1 MMRAKSAFRTVS
13 RRNSLPSR
21 ISLLQSCSTASYR
34 GVRNHA
40 GFNDQKGEQVMPGLM
55 SADDIFSKAEA
66 AAVAATGPDEKA
78 LQIDYPALREKIRAA
93 LGDRKV
99 ALCHLNKF
107 LPEGYEDQGRFNL
120 VLLTAGHVLFDMVIG
135 DSYFRYDVVS
145 VGQLDKVQVID
156 AMLDNKEKRR
166 EEPFLSLRLMHG
178 EEAHLLLALDD
189 DERKSLLAFAGA
201 VTASRNPE
209 Q

>member
-1 MMRAKSAFRTVS
+1 
-13 RRNSLPSR
+13 
-21 ISLLQSCSTASYR
+21 
-34 GVRNHA
+34 
-40 GFNDQKGEQVMPGLM
+40 M
-55 SADDIFSKAEA
+55 SAEEIYTKAEA

-78 LQIDYPALREKIRAA
+78 LQIDYPALKEKIRVA

-99 ALCHLNKF
+99 ALCHTNKF

-120 VLLTAGHVLFDMVIG
+120 VLLTAGHVVFDMVIG

-156 AMLDNKEKRR
+156 AMWDNKEKRR

-178 EEAHLLLALDD
+178 EEAHLLLALEDE
-189 DERKSLLAFAGA
+189 ERKSLLAFASA
-201 VTASRNPE
+201 VTAARNPE
-209 Q
+209 K

>member
-1 MMRAKSAFRTVS
+1 
-13 RRNSLPSR
+13 
-21 ISLLQSCSTASYR
+21 
-34 GVRNHA
+34 
-40 GFNDQKGEQVMPGLM
+40 MPGLM
-55 SADDIFSKAEA
+55 SVDEVFSDAEA

-78 LQIDYPALREKIRAA
+78 LQIDYAALKTNIRAA

-99 ALCHLNKF
+99 ALCHVNRF

-120 VLLTAGHVLFDMVIG
+120 VVLTAGHVLFDMVIG

-145 VGQLDKVQVID
+145 VGQLDKVQLID
-156 AMLDNKEKRR
+156 AMWDNREKRR

-189 DERKSLLAFAGA
+189 EERASVLKCASA
-201 VTASRNPE
+201 VTAARNPE
-209 Q
+209 R